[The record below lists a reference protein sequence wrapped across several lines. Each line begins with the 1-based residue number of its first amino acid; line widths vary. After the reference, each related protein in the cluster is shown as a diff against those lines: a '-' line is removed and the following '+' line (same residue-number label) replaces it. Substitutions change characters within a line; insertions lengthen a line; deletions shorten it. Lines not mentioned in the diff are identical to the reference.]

1 MQGRPSRSTIAT
13 TDRRRQEHRLH
24 CNDSWPVSA
33 WIEGRYTNSDF
44 SSFCSGCEIDQW
56 SGLVGIR
63 IFMDGAG
70 TTLHDHGIAVPW
82 DGGLVD
88 VRYAPLLD

>member
-1 MQGRPSRSTIAT
+1 
-13 TDRRRQEHRLH
+13 
-24 CNDSWPVSA
+24 
-33 WIEGRYTNSDF
+33 
-44 SSFCSGCEIDQW
+44 
-56 SGLVGIR
+56 LVGIR